1 MRSEIRQDTRQDDR
15 PGRINEKEVRKD
27 IVSSNEA
34 KIKDMVKGFI
44 GKNIAIYLRGKK
56 TLKGKLESV
65 SQYELVITA
74 NHQPVLVMKHA
85 IDYIELTG
93 EP

>member
-1 MRSEIRQDTRQDDR
+1 MRPDIRQGDR
-15 PGRINEKEVRKD
+15 TSRANEKDVMQETTPAKEV
-27 IVSSNEA
+27 

-56 TLKGKLESV
+56 TLKGRLESV
-65 SQYELVITA
+65 SQYELVITMS
-74 NHQPVLVMKHA
+74 HEPVLVMKHA

>member
-1 MRSEIRQDTRQDDR
+1 MRSDMRQGDR
-15 PGRINEKEVRKD
+15 YSRVNEKDVMQETTPIK
-27 IVSSNEA
+27 EA

-44 GKNIAIYLRGKK
+44 GKNVAIYLRGKK

-65 SQYELVITA
+65 SQYELVVTMGQ
-74 NHQPVLVMKHA
+74 QPVLVMKHA

>member
-1 MRSEIRQDTRQDDR
+1 MRPDTRQDDR
-15 PGRINEKEVRKD
+15 YGRANEKEVKQETAP
-27 IVSSNEA
+27 NKET

-56 TLKGKLESV
+56 TIKGKLESV
-65 SQYELVITA
+65 SQYELVITI
-74 NHQPVLVMKHA
+74 NQQPTIVMKHA
-85 IDYIELTG
+85 IDYIELVG

>member
-1 MRSEIRQDTRQDDR
+1 MRPDIRQGDR
-15 PGRINEKEVRKD
+15 FGRVDEKEARQE
-27 IVSSNEA
+27 VSPNKET

-56 TLKGKLESV
+56 TIKGKLESV
-65 SQYELVITA
+65 SQYELVITI
-74 NHQPVLVMKHA
+74 NQQPTIVMKHA

>member
-1 MRSEIRQDTRQDDR
+1 MRQDLRQGDR
-15 PGRINEKEVRKD
+15 YGRENEKEVKQE
-27 IVSSNEA
+27 IAPNKEP

-65 SQYELVITA
+65 SQYELIITI
-74 NHQPVLVMKHA
+74 NQQPVLVMKHA
-85 IDYIELTG
+85 IDYIEPIG